1 MDTPVTRNLLD
12 LMGLK
17 CPLPVLKT
25 KKALSKLVPGDELT
39 VLTTDPMAEIDIPH
53 FCQEHG
59 HVLVEASRTDT
70 GHQFRLQKATGK

>member
-1 MDTPVTRNLLD
+1 MDTKVTRNLLD

-25 KKALSKLVPGDELT
+25 KKALSKLSPGEELT
-39 VLTTDPMAEIDIPH
+39 ILTTDPMAEIDIPH

-59 HVLVEASRTDT
+59 HTLIEAARTET
-70 GHQFRLQKATGK
+70 GHRFHLQKVSEK